1 MENKKYVI
9 TITRQFGSLGR
20 QIAKLMAEQLGI
32 EYYDRDIVDQAA
44 KQLKL
49 PASVVD
55 EEEESAKKIFKN
67 PFSRMVLPLGGG
79 TNSTQDDI
87 FDAQQNIIR
96 FLAEKSSC
104 VIVGRCSDFI
114 LSEMDN
120 VMNIFIYAP
129 YPDRVENCVNSM
141 GLEIDEA
148 RKMIVAVDEARDSY
162 HMNYA
167 GYKPGDINHCDI
179 LINSSLLGVE
189 NTAKYLAELV
199 REKFIS
205 D

>member
-1 MENKKYVI
+1 
-9 TITRQFGSLGR
+9 
-20 QIAKLMAEQLGI
+20 
-32 EYYDRDIVDQAA
+32 
-44 KQLKL
+44 
-49 PASVVD
+49 
-55 EEEESAKKIFKN
+55 
-67 PFSRMVLPLGGG
+67 
-79 TNSTQDDI
+79 
-87 FDAQQNIIR
+87 
-96 FLAEKSSC
+96 
-104 VIVGRCSDFI
+104 
-114 LSEMDN
+114 
-120 VMNIFIYAP
+120 
-129 YPDRVENCVNSM
+129 M

>member
-1 MENKKYVI
+1 
-9 TITRQFGSLGR
+9 
-20 QIAKLMAEQLGI
+20 
-32 EYYDRDIVDQAA
+32 
-44 KQLKL
+44 
-49 PASVVD
+49 
-55 EEEESAKKIFKN
+55 
-67 PFSRMVLPLGGG
+67 
-79 TNSTQDDI
+79 
-87 FDAQQNIIR
+87 
-96 FLAEKSSC
+96 
-104 VIVGRCSDFI
+104 
-114 LSEMDN
+114 
-120 VMNIFIYAP
+120 
-129 YPDRVENCVNSM
+129 M

-179 LINSSLLGVE
+179 LINNSLLGVE

>member
-1 MENKKYVI
+1 MKDKKYVI

-20 QIAKLMAEQLGI
+20 PIAKLMAEQLGI

-87 FDAQQNIIR
+87 FDTQQNIIR

-104 VIVGRCSDFI
+104 VIVGRCSDYI
-114 LSEMDN
+114 LKDEDVDLTN
-120 VMNIFIYAP
+120 VFIYAP
-129 YPDRVENCVNSM
+129 
-141 GLEIDEA
+141 LEA
-148 RKMIVAVDEARDSY
+148 RIKRTMERDKVNEAQALALIKKNDKQRKCYYDFYTDRKWSS
-162 HMNYA
+162 HINY
-167 GYKPGDINHCDI
+167 D
-179 LINSSLLGVE
+179 LTINSETFGINGTTDIIYNAVI
-189 NTAKYLAELV
+189 N
-199 REKFIS
+199 R
-205 D
+205 